1 MIETVDQNTA
11 RQLAAFIE
19 RIEVVDGEMAA
30 CKADRDEIFKE
41 AKGTGFEPKIL
52 KAIVAARKKDQNALN
67 EARALFETYMAALS
81 VLADTPLGQWAM
93 AQERASSEAR
103 RDATIAAH
111 GAKVTSIVTA
121 FDRKMAAAGA

>member
-1 MIETVDQNTA
+1 MTETVDKATA
-11 RQLAAFIE
+11 AQLAQFIE
-19 RIEVVDGEMAA
+19 RIERIEEEMAA
-30 CKADRDEIFKE
+30 CKADRDEIMKE
-41 AKGTGFEPKIL
+41 AKGEGYDPKIL
-52 KAIVAARKKDQNALN
+52 KAIVASRKKDQNALN

-111 GAKVTSIVTA
+111 GARVKSIVTA